1 MAVIGKIRE
10 RAGLLIGIVGFS
22 LVAFILGDLLTSNSS
37 FLTGGNTNV
46 AVIGGK
52 EIDVRDFESM
62 VDEFVANYKSNT
74 GNQTVDQNAM
84 ESLRE
89 QAWSELLNK
98 EIMQVQFSK
107 AGVSVSSDE
116 LFDMVQGKNPHPQI
130 LDAFK
135 DPATGQFSR
144 ANVLQ
149 FLKSLDDEG
158 NAERKIQW
166 LRFEKYLMEDKVRE
180 KYYELV
186 KKGMF
191 VTSFEAKAIADYQ
204 ANTASVRYVDI
215 PFASVADSTIK
226 VSDDE
231 MREYYNANKK
241 DFEQEA
247 SRKLEYVIFE
257 VAPSDED
264 KQAAFKASND
274 LKDAFQASTDDST
287 FVAVNSDSRNEISYF
302 KKGTLSPAIDT
313 IFFGSASA
321 GTVAGP
327 YEENGFW
334 KLSKLVSSKNIPDS
348 IKVSHAL
355 ISFAGAERSNATRSK
370 DEAKAMADSLY
381 ALIKKDGAMFDDVAK
396 NKSDDAVASAK
407 GGDLD
412 WITRSSPMDPR
423 FKDGAFNTSNGTV
436 SLVESNFGFHL
447 IKVTDQTSPV
457 NQVQVATIDRKIS
470 SSSKTYQAAFNK
482 ANEFAAKANTA
493 ELFEKTIKDNGYNKR
508 VADNV
513 KETDK
518 FIAGLESPRA
528 LIQWSYQSNN
538 GDISKVYDFGNRF
551 VVAHLA
557 EVKEKGVAPFEQAV
571 EQIKSKVITEKK
583 AKDFMEKLANA
594 GKSNNLDQM
603 ALAVNGAVKSATGV
617 SFASS
622 YVNNVGMEPAFVGT
636 TFSTK
641 SGSISKPFK
650 GISGV
655 YVLVVDNITA
665 ANPAPD
671 VTMVKKQSQDQ
682 AAQRTTSEVFNALK
696 EKANITDNRGKF
708 Y

>member
-1 MAVIGKIRE
+1 
-10 RAGLLIGIVGFS
+10 
-22 LVAFILGDLLTSNSS
+22 
-37 FLTGGNTNV
+37 
-46 AVIGGK
+46 
-52 EIDVRDFESM
+52 
-62 VDEFVANYKSNT
+62 
-74 GNQTVDQNAM
+74 
-84 ESLRE
+84 
-89 QAWSELLNK
+89 
-98 EIMQVQFSK
+98 
-107 AGVSVSSDE
+107 
-116 LFDMVQGKNPHPQI
+116 
-130 LDAFK
+130 
-135 DPATGQFSR
+135 
-144 ANVLQ
+144 
-149 FLKSLDDEG
+149 
-158 NAERKIQW
+158 
-166 LRFEKYLMEDKVRE
+166 EDKVRE
-180 KYYELV
+180 KYYEMV

-204 ANTASVRYVDI
+204 GNTASLRFVDI

-231 MREYYNANKK
+231 MREYYNANKSE
-241 DFEQEA
+241 FEQEA

-257 VAPSDED
+257 VAPSDDD
-264 KQAAFKASND
+264 KQAAFKAAD
-274 LKDAFQASTDDST
+274 ELKAAFQASTDDST
-287 FVAVNSDSRNEISYF
+287 FAAVNSDSRNEISFF

-313 IFFGSASA
+313 IFFGSATS

-327 YEENGFW
+327 YEENGSW
-334 KLSKLVSSKNIPDS
+334 KLSKLITSKNIPDS

-355 ISFAGAERSNATRSK
+355 VSFAGAERSTATRSR

-423 FKDGAFNTSNGTV
+423 FKDGAFNTTKGTV

-447 IKVTDQTSPV
+447 IKVTDQTAPV

-470 SSSKTYQAAFNK
+470 ASSKTYQAAFNK
-482 ANEFAAKANTA
+482 ANEFAAKGNTA
-493 ELFEKTIKDNGYNKR
+493 ELFEKTVKDNGYNKR

-528 LIQWSYQSNN
+528 LIQWSYQSNK

-557 EVKEKGVAPFEQAV
+557 EVKEKGVAPFEQAM

-583 AKDFMEKLANA
+583 AKDFMDKLANA
-594 GKSNNLDQM
+594 GKSNNLDQV
-603 ALAVNGAVKSATGV
+603 AIAVNGAVKSAAGV

-636 TFSTK
+636 AFSTK
-641 SGSISKPFK
+641 TGSISKPFK
-650 GISGV
+650 GVSGV
-655 YVLVVDNITA
+655 YMMVVDNITA